1 MTIFDDM
8 AEKREAASPSCQKV
22 KSGCCGVP
30 VYQLS
35 PIQFTY
41 NGSMSEANA
50 DYLAACINDISTA
63 QWRAMG
69 HMQHILEAIA
79 HIDNTHGGGPYEAL
93 HYVRLWAQESL
104 SRLKEGE

>member
-8 AEKREAASPSCQKV
+8 AEKR
-22 KSGCCGVP
+22 
-30 VYQLS
+30 
-35 PIQFTY
+35 
-41 NGSMSEANA
+41 ANA
-50 DYLAACINDISTA
+50 GKREFSPAFDTDNSPDYTEYFEACLSITPA

-93 HYVRLWAQESL
+93 HYVRLWTQEAL
-104 SRLKEGE
+104 ARLKEGE